1 MKLNGSKWNTLIP
14 WRLNGDIEEIF
25 ISAFMKIEDRAMVF
39 RLALMKHNMNML
51 HFHYDAVFIFE
62 RSNLFRIYVVRKS
75 YSDFDPRSVLLQFS
89 CSRFPFESFCR
100 SALPPI
106 SERTEGKYRTFSIS
120 LIFILHMK
128 YLFIRFHI
136 SWRIKI

>member
-62 RSNLFRIYVVRKS
+62 RSNLFRIYVVRNHTAILTHALYFFS
-75 YSDFDPRSVLLQFS
+75 FLVHASLSRASVEALCRQFPNEPRENIEH
-89 CSRFPFESFCR
+89 FPF
-100 SALPPI
+100 
-106 SERTEGKYRTFSIS
+106 
-120 LIFILHMK
+120 H
-128 YLFIRFHI
+128 
-136 SWRIKI
+136 